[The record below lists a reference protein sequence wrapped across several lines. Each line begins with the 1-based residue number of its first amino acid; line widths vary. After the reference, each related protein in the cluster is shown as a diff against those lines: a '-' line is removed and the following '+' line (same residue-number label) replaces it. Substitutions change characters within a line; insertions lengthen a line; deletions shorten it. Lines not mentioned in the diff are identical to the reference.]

1 MLTFV
6 LLYIIIITSLG
17 VITPTYVNI
26 YMYIFLHMYSVY
38 QNIYLVDFVESDALI
53 RKKWAFIVHFTSLV
67 VRWVTS
73 QICSFLSFRG
83 THHVLLVHL
92 GSFPPVLCIRWVSP
106 KKEAFFQNG
115 CLERTAIRLCKR
127 DTRKCVFFAWI
138 MLTFDFLCS
147 IIVLL
152 RSNPLL

>member
-53 RKKWAFIVHFTSLV
+53 QERNELSSSTLRLGGTMSHLTNLLISFFSGYSPCSPCSPWFVSPLCIITGEYPEKRHFFKMAVWKGQPYASAKETHASV
-67 VRWVTS
+67 
-73 QICSFLSFRG
+73 SFLRG
-83 THHVLLVHL
+83 LCWLL
-92 GSFPPVLCIRWVSP
+92 I
-106 KKEAFFQNG
+106 FF
-115 CLERTAIRLCKR
+115 
-127 DTRKCVFFAWI
+127 V
-138 MLTFDFLCS
+138 
-147 IIVLL
+147 V
-152 RSNPLL
+152 

>member
-53 RKKWAFIVHFTSLV
+53 QERNGLSSSTLRLWWYDESPHKFAHFFLFGVLTMFSLFTLV
-67 VRWVTS
+67 VSPLYCVSGEYPEKRHFFKMVVWKGQPYASAKETHASV
-73 QICSFLSFRG
+73 SFLRG
-83 THHVLLVHL
+83 LCWLL
-92 GSFPPVLCIRWVSP
+92 I
-106 KKEAFFQNG
+106 FF
-115 CLERTAIRLCKR
+115 
-127 DTRKCVFFAWI
+127 V
-138 MLTFDFLCS
+138 
-147 IIVLL
+147 V
-152 RSNPLL
+152 